1 MPSKGEQVLMLEAKD
16 RMLTIEESYVVIN
29 VGKQI
34 ILPYS
39 AGILILSS
47 VITVDT
53 LDINPRSV

>member
-1 MPSKGEQVLMLEAKD
+1 MLEAKD
-16 RMLTIEESYVVIN
+16 RMPTMEESYVVIN

-39 AGILILSS
+39 ADILILSS

-53 LDINPRSV
+53 LDINPRGV